1 MKKSK
6 LTVFFILL
14 LTLTLVLA
22 GCGGNQKA
30 PASSNDNNQQGSSGN
45 NTQVSEAKYVIKMH
59 VNQPV
64 ADTSYHYVYAKY
76 LAEKV
81 FAKTNGEVVLDI
93 YPGSQLGTD
102 PDVLEQMKVGSVQS
116 GMLAFPNMINI
127 YKPLNI
133 FSLPYLFDDFNSASR
148 AFNGPTAQKIY
159 QDFENSTGL
168 KILAVYNGGV
178 RGLTT
183 GNKAVKSVEDLK
195 GLKIRTPGT
204 PVLIRTMEE
213 LGANAVSI
221 SGNEIFTSLQQG
233 TVDGQDSSITWA
245 YDQGYYEIQKHLV
258 LTNHGYTGTC
268 FVINAQY
275 FNSLPDNIKTAL
287 TEAAKEAAAYTDGFC
302 EMYDMAVVDKY
313 VSKGLDVTVLDVE
326 KVRPLVQKVW
336 EEFANDVGGMDTIQ
350 ALIEDGKKNT
360 KY

>member
-1 MKKSK
+1 MKKTK
-6 LTVFFILL
+6 LTVFVILL
-14 LTLTLVLA
+14 MSLALVLT
-22 GCGGNQKA
+22 GCGGNQQA
-30 PASSNDNNQQGSSGN
+30 PASSSDTNQQEASS
-45 NTQVSEAKYVIKMH
+45 NTPVSEAKYTIKMH

-64 ADTSYHYVYAKY
+64 ADTSYHYVYARY

-81 FAKTNGEVVLDI
+81 FEKTNGEVVLDI

-102 PDVLEQMKVGSVQS
+102 PDVLEQMKVGSIQS
-116 GMLAFPNMINI
+116 GMFAFPNMINI

-159 QDFENSTGL
+159 QDLEKSTGV
-168 KILAVYNGGV
+168 KVLAVYNGGV

-183 GNKAVKSVEDLK
+183 GEKAVKSVEDLK

-213 LGANAVSI
+213 LGANAVSM

-233 TVDGQDSSITWA
+233 TVDGQDSSIAWA
-245 YDQGYYEIQKHLV
+245 YDQGYHEIQKHLI
-258 LTNHGYTGTC
+258 LTNHGFTGTC
-268 FVINAQY
+268 FIMSAQY
-275 FNSLPDNIKTAL
+275 FNSLPENIQNAL
-287 TEAAKEAAAYTDGFC
+287 LEAAKEAAAYTDGFC
-302 EMYDMAVVDKY
+302 EMYDMAIVDKY
-313 VSKGLDVTVLDVE
+313 ISKGLDVTTLDVE
-326 KVRPLVQKVW
+326 KVRPLVQSVW
-336 EEFANDVGGMDTIQ
+336 EEFAEDVGGMETIQ
-350 ALIEDGKKNT
+350 ALIKDGERKT